1 MLQTQTE
8 GLKGKLTNKKLEVGL
23 RGIDLKAKRRRFY
36 YQKNLRNESH
46 KKQYSWKWRNMIQR
60 DSKVQQLKVS
70 IKEGSYAFCVID
82 IYKKSQLQFLL
93 VENITMK

>member
-46 KKQYSWKWRNMIQR
+46 KKQYSRKWRNMIQI
-60 DSKVQQLKVS
+60 DSKVQQFKVL
-70 IKEGSYAFCVID
+70 IKGGHMLFV
-82 IYKKSQLQFLL
+82 
-93 VENITMK
+93 